1 MRNGR
6 ANGACYI
13 AILGK
18 GRCNGAQNCFFLVK
32 WIIFAKIVGRDR
44 VRVAPRYSNWA
55 WSFKGGT
62 VRQERAR
69 MRQDASG

>member
-1 MRNGR
+1 MVR
-6 ANGACYI
+6 
-13 AILGK
+13 K
-18 GRCNGAQNCFFLVK
+18 TVFLLLK
-32 WIIFAKIVGRDR
+32 WIIFAKIVGRVR

-62 VRQERAR
+62 LRRECVR

>member
-1 MRNGR
+1 MVR
-6 ANGACYI
+6 
-13 AILGK
+13 K
-18 GRCNGAQNCFFLVK
+18 TVFFLVN

-62 VRQERAR
+62 VRQER
-69 MRQDASG
+69 QDASGCVRMTLGLRQDGVRMASG